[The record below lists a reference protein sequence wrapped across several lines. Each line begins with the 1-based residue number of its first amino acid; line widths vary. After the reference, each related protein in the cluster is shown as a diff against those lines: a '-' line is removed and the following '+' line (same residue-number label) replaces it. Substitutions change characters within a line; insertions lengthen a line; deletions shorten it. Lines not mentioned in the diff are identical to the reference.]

1 MRKLVMAVLLAAML
15 AVPVSALDLTA
26 PAAPKEAAELMPGPE
41 ENFGTGLWYIV
52 KRAAGKLSPDFRDSA
67 RICLAAG
74 CCGLLLSVF
83 GFLPGGSG
91 GTVEL
96 AGTAAISLLLLSG
109 TGAMITLA
117 EQTVRELCEYAKLFF
132 PVLSAALAAQ
142 GQVGGSAALY
152 GGTMV
157 CTSLLSGLISGILI
171 PLVYLYLVLGI
182 GASISSQEILQK
194 LMDSIRS
201 VISWGLKMILYGFMG
216 YMTLTGA
223 IAGAADATALKVTK
237 MTISSLVPVVGGIL
251 SNASE
256 AVVLSAATVK
266 NAAGIY
272 GLFAFTAMWI
282 SPFLRIGI
290 RYFLLKGTAAICSV
304 FGCKK
309 AAPVDCLCSAM
320 GMLLAM
326 TGTVCVMLIVS
337 IACFMKGVG

>member
-1 MRKLVMAVLLAAML
+1 MAVLILVVL

-26 PAAPKEAAELMPGPE
+26 PSAPKEAADLMPGPE
-41 ENFGTGLWYIV
+41 ENFGAGVWYIV
-52 KRAAGKLSPDFRDSA
+52 KKAAGKLSPDLRDAA

-83 GFLPGGSG
+83 SFLPGGSG
-91 GTVEL
+91 STVDL
-96 AGTAAISLLLLSG
+96 VGTAAISLLLLSG
-109 TGAMITLA
+109 TGSMITLA
-117 EQTVRELCEYAKLFF
+117 EDTVRQLCAYAKLFF
-132 PVLSAALAAQ
+132 PVLSTALAAQ

-157 CTSLLSGLISGILI
+157 CTSLLSGIISGILI
-171 PLVYLYLVLGI
+171 PLVYVYLVLGI
-182 GASISSQEILQK
+182 GWSVSSQQILQK

-223 IAGAADATALKVTK
+223 IAGAADATALKVAK
-237 MTISSLVPVVGGIL
+237 MTISSVVPVIGGIL

-266 NAAGIY
+266 NAAGVY
-272 GLFAFTAMWI
+272 GFFAFTAMWI
-282 SPFLRIGI
+282 SPFLKIGI
-290 RYFLLKGTAAICSV
+290 RYFLLKGTVAICSV

-309 AAPVDCLCSAM
+309 AGPVDCLCSAM
-320 GMLLAM
+320 GLLLAM